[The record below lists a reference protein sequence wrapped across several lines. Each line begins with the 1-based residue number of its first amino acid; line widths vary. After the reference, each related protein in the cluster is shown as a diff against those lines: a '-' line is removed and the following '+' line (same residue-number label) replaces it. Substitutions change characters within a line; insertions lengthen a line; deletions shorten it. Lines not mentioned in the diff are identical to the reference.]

1 MSSMKTII
9 HIALVVAGLAVPVAA
24 AAQSLSCVK
33 CLETLHGNL
42 QACQDKL
49 PEAAEPKNPESP
61 TAAEQ
66 AALAARVSEMNKC
79 AAEGQAALAQCK
91 AKSGCP

>member
-1 MSSMKTII
+1 MKAMFR
-9 HIALVVAGLAVPVAA
+9 IALVATILAVPVSA

-33 CLETLHGNL
+33 CLEKLHTNL

-49 PEAAEPKNPESP
+49 PEAVEPKNPESP

-66 AALAARVSEMNKC
+66 SAFAVRVSEMNKC

-91 AKSGCP
+91 AKAGCP

>member
-1 MSSMKTII
+1 MSSMKTIM

-42 QACQDKL
+42 
-49 PEAAEPKNPESP
+49 
-61 TAAEQ
+61 
-66 AALAARVSEMNKC
+66 
-79 AAEGQAALAQCK
+79 
-91 AKSGCP
+91 

>member
-1 MSSMKTII
+1 MTTII
-9 HIALVVAGLAVPVAA
+9 RIALVLTGLAAPVTAM
-24 AAQSLSCVK
+24 AQPLSCAK

-42 QACQDKL
+42 QACQDNL
-49 PEAAEPKNPESP
+49 PKMVEPKNPESP

-66 AALAARVSEMNKC
+66 AAVAALVKEANKC

-91 AKSGCP
+91 AKAGCP